1 VRGVLG
7 KRYLVLSIVLLFST
21 IRFVYAQSLLDGMT
35 ARPPVHVILPTG
47 IQPFV
52 SPTGLSPATIRAVY
66 NLPTT
71 GGSGTIAI
79 IDAYEDASITNDFNA
94 FSLEY
99 GLPTATTT
107 NFEIHLMDTTTTK
120 SATTDG
126 WDLEEALD
134 VEWSHAIAPN
144 AKILFVECKSPS
156 TNNLLAG
163 VAYASS
169 RTDVVAISMSWGSDE
184 FSGENIYDTDFIS
197 VSSAT
202 YFASAGDSGTGV
214 EWPSVSV
221 NVTGVGG
228 TLLSFGATTTETAW
242 SGSGGG
248 LSAYESEPSYQTSYG
263 VPSTNGFR
271 AVPDVSYNGASGS
284 AVSVIDTL
292 GYGSTNSGWI
302 AVYGTSCGS
311 PQWAAIQALGGTAN
325 NTNFYARASS
335 AITYAQDFRDI
346 KSGTNGS
353 CGFFCTATVGYDYVT
368 GLGSPLTTNFASAV
382 PVELSIFE
390 MDSDLP

>member
-1 VRGVLG
+1 MSI
-7 KRYLVLSIVLLFST
+7 KRSLLLLVLLSIT
-21 IRFVYAQSLLDGMT
+21 HFVYAQSLLDGMT

-52 SPTGLSPATIRAVY
+52 SPTGLAPATIRAVY

-79 IDAYEDASITNDFNA
+79 IDAYVDASITNDFNA

-107 NFEIHLMDTTTTK
+107 NFEIHPMTTGIA
-120 SATTDG
+120 SATKGG

-156 TNNLLAG
+156 NTNLLAG

-169 RTDVVAISMSWGSDE
+169 RTDVVAISMSWGSDD
-184 FSGENIYDTDFIS
+184 FSGENLYDTDFIS
-197 VSSAT
+197 VSSAA

-248 LSAYESEPSYQTSYG
+248 LSQYETEPSYQSTYG
-263 VPSTNGFR
+263 VPSAKGFR
-271 AVPDVSYNGASGS
+271 AVPDVSYNGSSGS

-292 GYGSTNSGWI
+292 GYATINSGWI

-311 PQWAAIQALGGTAN
+311 PQWAAIQALGHSVTNAN
-325 NTNFYARASS
+325 LYSAASANYAGH
-335 AITYAQDFRDI
+335 FRDI
-346 KSGTNGS
+346 TSGSNGS
-353 CGFFCTATVGYDYVT
+353 NGFYTDATIGYDYVT
-368 GLGSPLTTNFASAV
+368 GLGSPLTTNFSSAV
-382 PVELSIFE
+382 PIELSIFE
-390 MDSDLP
+390 MDSDLR